1 MRIVVAAA
9 VALGMLVISV
19 GGLVGFFLVSETYGS
34 CTEEERKVYEEF
46 PHYGNTKKV
55 PQAFVHGG
63 CSVSYDTRASQEQV
77 ARYYTERLEA
87 RGWEVE
93 QRKFGIT
100 FEDDPH
106 AEKQA
111 EGRDITARRG
121 DFFYSIMLEPLEMYV
136 PPRAGVRVDVR
147 VNKDEDAP
155 PPCGSKEKATLAEFP
170 HYGGKVMS
178 EDLTTFTPPNKPKGA
193 CATTYPA
200 EGASQKRVL
209 SYYEAKLTEHGW
221 QVKRFSTKRG
231 GRIEGSREGLRYVVH
246 YSRFPEEHATD
257 IRVEVYRG

>member
-1 MRIVVAAA
+1 VRFVVAAA
-9 VALGMLVISV
+9 VAVGLLVIFV
-19 GGLVGFFLVSETYGS
+19 GGLVVFFLVSEAYGS
-34 CTEEERKVYEEF
+34 CTDEERKVYAEF
-46 PHYGNTKKV
+46 AQYGGREMEPEGSTV
-55 PQAFVHGG
+55 SGG
-63 CSVSYDTRASQEQV
+63 CAVFYDTRASQERV
-77 ARYYTERLEA
+77 AQYYTEQLEEH
-87 RGWEVE
+87 GWEVQQRVYEVTVSDAKESTVE
-93 QRKFGIT
+93 QM
-100 FEDDPH
+100 
-106 AEKQA
+106 
-111 EGRDITARRG
+111 DITARRG
-121 DFFYSIMLEPLEMYV
+121 EFFYEVLFESHAYYI
-136 PPRAGVRVDVR
+136 PPRPGVHVAVH
-147 VNKDEDAP
+147 VSENKNAP

-170 HYGGKVMS
+170 HYGGKVMN
-178 EDLTTFTPPNKPKGA
+178 EDLTTFTPPNKSKGA